1 MQARMNIRPEFF
13 SDRPVDLVSCGSLS
27 VRAFRYE
34 TGIDALKVSNGVA
47 SLVVLPYVGMQVW
60 FVTFR
65 GRDFT
70 QRSMFDMPQDTTKF
84 GDTYG
89 GFLYHCGLNNINGPA
104 DGEADYPMH
113 DVLPFA
119 RYRDVFIETGEDER
133 GRYLALGGTFV
144 YRNSQELHWAYRP
157 QLLLHEDSTI
167 VDMSATIENRRS
179 HPLDYLWLCHMN
191 WRGVDG
197 SYFVYSCPVDEE
209 HVQVV
214 PTELGGDTSRAR
226 AIHAWSQRLVD
237 DPCLADTLGVEG
249 EVYDPELCIN
259 YRYLTDEKGWAHAMQ
274 VMPEGDAC
282 YVGWDTSKAPYALRW
297 LCRTGDED
305 GVGIALPSTGTCHSS
320 TYQREHGLFN
330 TLEPH
335 TSDQISWK
343 FGYLN
348 ADETTDMAGRIAR
361 ILR

>member
-34 TGIDALKVSNGVA
+34 TGIDALKVSNDVA

-119 RYRDVFIETGEDER
+119 RYCDVFI
-133 GRYLALGGTFV
+133 
-144 YRNSQELHWAYRP
+144 
-157 QLLLHEDSTI
+157 
-167 VDMSATIENRRS
+167 
-179 HPLDYLWLCHMN
+179 
-191 WRGVDG
+191 
-197 SYFVYSCPVDEE
+197 
-209 HVQVV
+209 
-214 PTELGGDTSRAR
+214 
-226 AIHAWSQRLVD
+226 
-237 DPCLADTLGVEG
+237 
-249 EVYDPELCIN
+249 
-259 YRYLTDEKGWAHAMQ
+259 
-274 VMPEGDAC
+274 
-282 YVGWDTSKAPYALRW
+282 
-297 LCRTGDED
+297 
-305 GVGIALPSTGTCHSS
+305 
-320 TYQREHGLFN
+320 
-330 TLEPH
+330 
-335 TSDQISWK
+335 
-343 FGYLN
+343 
-348 ADETTDMAGRIAR
+348 
-361 ILR
+361 